1 MSATATATRPAPPAT
16 GAPVWRLRANAMTPP
31 APVALREKDLG
42 LWRDISWE
50 EYWTRV
56 TEVGNALLALGI
68 QPGDRVAIHSENR
81 PAWVYTDYGTQA
93 VRAACVGLYPTNPTA
108 EVAYLL
114 ADCGARV
121 LVAEDQE
128 QVDKVLAIPAT
139 DLPALE
145 HIVYVE
151 PRGVRD
157 YDDPRLMSWP
167 DFLELGRNH
176 AAANPDAFDERLTAI
191 EPDDLAI
198 MVYTSGTTGPPKGAM
213 LSVRNLEFAIEA
225 AGMRGGLFHPPAGPG
240 DILLSYLPL
249 CHVYERLLTC
259 MIGCSYGVTVHFAE
273 SIETVQADLAAVQPT
288 IFATVPRILEKAY
301 SGVQVRMSTASW
313 LKRANY
319 GLWSKVA
326 AYIARTKVANHGQ
339 HTVVTRILQFLGDVF
354 LYRAL
359 KERLGLRRC
368 RAAVSGAAP
377 IAPEILQW
385 FMGLG
390 VPIVEAYGQTEGT
403 AIATANRLDNV
414 KLGTVGTPYGGTEVK
429 LDPDTNEILV
439 RHGGV
444 FVGYWN
450 RPDATADTIDAEGWL
465 HTGDVGEWD
474 GEHLK
479 IVDRLKDIIITS
491 GGKNISPSEIENV
504 LKTSPFIKEAVV
516 IGDRRK
522 FLSALIGIDGDV
534 VGSWAQSK
542 GIAYTTYHDLTS
554 KPEVVALIQK
564 AVDATNEK
572 FARVEE
578 IKQFRLLPKELD
590 HEDGE
595 VTATQKVK
603 RSAIADIFS
612 DLIDDMYGGRA

>member
-1 MSATATATRPAPPAT
+1 
-16 GAPVWRLRANAMTPP
+16 
-31 APVALREKDLG
+31 
-42 LWRDISWE
+42 
-50 EYWTRV
+50 
-56 TEVGNALLALGI
+56 
-68 QPGDRVAIHSENR
+68 
-81 PAWVYTDYGTQA
+81 
-93 VRAACVGLYPTNPTA
+93 
-108 EVAYLL
+108 
-114 ADCGARV
+114 
-121 LVAEDQE
+121 
-128 QVDKVLAIPAT
+128 
-139 DLPALE
+139 
-145 HIVYVE
+145 
-151 PRGVRD
+151 
-157 YDDPRLMSWP
+157 
-167 DFLELGRNH
+167 
-176 AAANPDAFDERLTAI
+176 
-191 EPDDLAI
+191 
-198 MVYTSGTTGPPKGAM
+198 
-213 LSVRNLEFAIEA
+213 
-225 AGMRGGLFHPPAGPG
+225 
-240 DILLSYLPL
+240 
-249 CHVYERLLTC
+249 
-259 MIGCSYGVTVHFAE
+259 
-273 SIETVQADLAAVQPT
+273 
-288 IFATVPRILEKAY
+288 
-301 SGVQVRMSTASW
+301 
-313 LKRANY
+313 
-319 GLWSKVA
+319 
-326 AYIARTKVANHGQ
+326 VANNGQ
-339 HTVVTRILQFLGDVF
+339 HTPVTRILQFFGDIF

-368 RAAVSGAAP
+368 RAAVSAAAP

-403 AIATANRLDNV
+403 AIATSNRLDNV
-414 KLGTVGTPYGGTEVK
+414 KLGTVGTAYGGTEIQ
-429 LDPDTNEILV
+429 LDPDTGEIQI

-444 FVGYWN
+444 FAGYWN
-450 RPDATADTIDAEGWL
+450 RPDATADTIDADGWL

-554 KPEVVALIQK
+554 RPEVVALVQK
-564 AVDATNEK
+564 AVDTTNEK

-578 IKQFRLLPKELD
+578 VKQFRLLPKELD

-612 DLIDDMYGGRA
+612 DLIDDMYGARA